1 FGDRTIVAELPRKPD
16 LLAVPFRNANVKR
29 LHHFQVLLHNLLG
42 ETFLL
47 GGGRF
52 GVWAL
57 FLLGLVVRD
66 SGAVV
71 SGEERD
77 NRNLLDL
84 EFHGEELPLLL
95 ILLRRFLWFLLLG
108 LLLSR
113 LLFGSRENRSIDRR
127 LCFLAAIVA
136 VLITVIVIRSRFLE
150 SQHEDPEPGGGFQ
163 QRNRKLSRLRVRFR
177 GTEND
182 RGRLNGDELP
192 FKEQIIRRRQRQIGV
207 RTVIARARRER
218 EVKLSLITITP
229 LVIVIVIVIVVF
241 FVFFFKITIVCAVT
255 ASSTRF
261 VSALSHFTDFSLV
274 LVVDGELQVEEGS
287 VIIAVVVIVVGFRR
301 VLTDGR
307 YNGGDPGSGSEAP
320 GKISASTATATSPV
334 LEQTE
339 SFHCWESQYTKWG
352 EG

>member
-1 FGDRTIVAELPRKPD
+1 FGDRTIEAELPREPE

-52 GVWAL
+52 GVRAL

-71 SGEERD
+71 SGEERH

-150 SQHEDPEPGGGFQ
+150 SQHEDPELGGGFQ
-163 QRNRKLSRLRVRFR
+163 QRNRKLSRLRVRLR

-218 EVKLSLITITP
+218 EVKLSLITITT
-229 LVIVIVIVIVVF
+229 LVIVIVVF

-255 ASSTRF
+255 ASSTGF
-261 VSALSHFTDFSLV
+261 VSALSLFTDFSLV

-287 VIIAVVVIVVGFRR
+287 VIIAVVVIVVVGFRR

-320 GKISASTATATSPV
+320 GKISASTATTTATSPV

-339 SFHCWESQYTKWG
+339 SFHGWESQYTKWG